1 MSYEVPTRPIRRS
14 RRPILIPPL
23 VALAVVAIAL
33 FARPTPVPVPPL
45 ESPAPAPTVPPLSAA
60 LTDCNEL
67 RSFPCHD
74 MVRVAQLALDWSYS
88 PITSATAWRSL
99 ICGNDSDC
107 PPGMLDEARPAGS
120 VVFTFIDGSVAWV
133 NLLWLDVSS
142 RRFEDGTERLRAYVI
157 RAFGPET

>member
-1 MSYEVPTRPIRRS
+1 MSYEVPTRPIARS

-23 VALAVVAIAL
+23 VALAIVAVAL
-33 FARPTPVPVPPL
+33 FASPTTDPVPPP
-45 ESPAPAPTVPPLSAA
+45 ERPPPASTAAPLSAA

-67 RSFPCHD
+67 RAFPCRD
-74 MVRVAQLALDWSYS
+74 MVRVAQLSLDSSYS
-88 PITSATAWRSL
+88 RITSATAWRSM

-107 PPGMLDEARPAGS
+107 PPGMLDGSRPAGS

-133 NLLWLDVSS
+133 NVLWLDVSS
-142 RRFEDGTERLRAYVI
+142 RRFEDGTERLTAYVV